1 MNRITLINNTI
12 NKISL
17 LPNGRLKEVSD
28 YIDFLLK
35 LNDDKEIT
43 NDIMEITSN
52 SESFDFLN
60 NEEDIYDESDLIE
73 RFQWKKVTSF

>member
-73 RFQWKKVTSF
+73 RFQ